1 MHRGDKSP
9 HYQRMDFARVFS
21 SKEMK
26 NLRSLPTSSKMED
39 MGNKSKTDS
48 PSNRN
53 VDAATIEKNPKV
65 DAQLVSD
72 FYRLVDAS
80 KGVIRGARG
89 ANYRCRIHSAPMMC
103 QPNLVKLEKAGVQ
116 SKRLEHWQRSVRQ
129 AI

>member
-89 ANYRCRIHSAPMMC
+89 ANYRLSHPLGSNDVPTESSQIGESRSS
-103 QPNLVKLEKAGVQ
+103 VKKT
-116 SKRLEHWQRSVRQ
+116 
-129 AI
+129 